1 MDSRNSILLRGTR
14 LSRRKLLRLGVETL
28 LTAGL
33 WPGALRAQGKGSSA
47 NFHFVVVNDVH
58 YLNERC
64 GRWFEGVLRQ
74 MKGHAEGIDFCL
86 LAGDLTE
93 QGKREQM
100 APMRD
105 LLPRLGKPV
114 YVVVGNHDYRTQDDR
129 QAYDKLFPE
138 RSNYHFEHS
147 GWQFVGL
154 DTTEGQR
161 VHGTNVSSHTL
172 HWLDETLPK
181 LDKQRPM
188 VVFTHF
194 PLGPLVI
201 TRPGNAAQLLARF
214 KEYNLQAVFSGHYHA
229 FTERQLGHITL
240 TTNRCCSFTRQNHD
254 GSKEKGYFLCHAHD
268 GTIQRTFIEVQTS

>member
-1 MDSRNSILLRGTR
+1 MLPGER
-14 LSRRKLLRLGVETL
+14 LSRRDLFRLSAGTL

-33 WPGALRAQGKGSSA
+33 WPGALRAEGKGSPAS
-47 NFHFVVVNDVH
+47 FHFVAVNDIH
-58 YLNERC
+58 YLNDRC
-64 GRWFEGVLRQ
+64 GRWFDGVLRR
-74 MKGHAEGIDFCL
+74 MREHPENIEFCL
-86 LAGDLTE
+86 LSGDLSEHGT
-93 QGKREQM
+93 REQL
-100 APMRD
+100 AAMRD

-129 QAYDKLFPE
+129 RAYDKFFPE
-138 RSNYHFEHS
+138 RNNYYFEHR

-161 VHGTNVSSHTL
+161 VYGTKVPQHTL

-181 LDKQRPM
+181 LDKQRPL

-214 KEYNLQAVFSGHYHA
+214 KEFNLQAVFSGHYHA
-229 FTERQLGHITL
+229 FTERHLGKAAL
-240 TTNRCCSFTRQNHD
+240 TTDRCCSLWHKNHD

-268 GTIQRTFIEVQTS
+268 GTIQRTFIEVKTS